1 MNEPRAHWGQKRN
14 AEEHRHQLCSD
25 AIWIR
30 LSKFSTQSFWSKRS
44 IHVNAEFVLLAHLS
58 SEARSSPLA
67 PSDIASALVNMKAA
81 DSNCR
86 FSDHPCEP
94 WSFCGVVGARE
105 FRLRFPREGWRVD

>member
-1 MNEPRAHWGQKRN
+1 MSLGRIVVKNGMRKNIVINLAQMPFGFVFRN
-14 AEEHRHQLCSD
+14 SP
-25 AIWIR
+25 
-30 LSKFSTQSFWSKRS
+30 LSRQRPSFWSKRS

-67 PSDIASALVNMKAA
+67 PSDIANALVNMKAA

-86 FSDHPCEP
+86 FSDHPYEP

-105 FRLRFPREGWRVD
+105 SRLRFPREG